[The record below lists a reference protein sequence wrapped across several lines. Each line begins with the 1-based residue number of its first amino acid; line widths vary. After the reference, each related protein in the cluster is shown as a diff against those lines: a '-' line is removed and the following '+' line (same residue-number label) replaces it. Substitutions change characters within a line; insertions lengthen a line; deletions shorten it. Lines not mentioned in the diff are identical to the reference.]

1 MRKKKPTWKKSFC
14 NISNTHEHECVY
26 TDTIQTLY
34 IFYTL
39 RVTIIIEELKF
50 IKLKTYYIVTCIS
63 YPLGNKLGGGGYF
76 NVLRPTTGRKNISS
90 RNSGTT
96 IMDTIHF
103 LCVFCEPTH
112 HKCSQYAKCWQLGM
126 CNDNCSIPLKR
137 NGYSLNKH

>member
-1 MRKKKPTWKKSFC
+1 MRKKNPTWKKSFC

-63 YPLGNKLGGGGYF
+63 YPLGNKLGGGG
-76 NVLRPTTGRKNISS
+76 
-90 RNSGTT
+90 GTS
-96 IMDTIHF
+96 MF
-103 LCVFCEPTH
+103 LDQQQVEKIFPHEI
-112 HKCSQYAKCWQLGM
+112 QAQL
-126 CNDNCSIPLKR
+126 
-137 NGYSLNKH
+137 